1 MSADRTKSDPELI
14 QAQKTTVHDPTPSP
28 DPVPLPHEL
37 SGDRPGTWIGSY
49 RLLEKIGEGGMGVVF
64 LAEQI
69 EPVRR
74 RVALKLIKVGMDTAK
89 IVARFEAEKQALALM
104 DHLNIAKVLDA
115 GTTRGGCPIL

>member
-1 MSADRTKSDPELI
+1 MSVDRTKSDPETI
-14 QAQKTTVHDPTPSP
+14 EGQKTTVHDPTLS
-28 DPVPLPHEL
+28 PVPIPIPQHLT
-37 SGDRPGTWIGSY
+37 SDRPGTWIGSY
-49 RLLEKIGEGGMGVVF
+49 RLLEQIGEGGMGVVF

-89 IVARFEAEKQALALM
+89 VVARFEAERQALALM

-115 GTTRGGCPIL
+115 GTTPA